1 MNAGMDTGSE
11 GNASRAGV
19 AVVSSETL
27 LSRFV
32 DEPRSVLS
40 ARVSKSVVTL

>member
-1 MNAGMDTGSE
+1 MNDGMDTGSE
-11 GNASRAGV
+11 GNVSRAEA

-32 DEPRSVLS
+32 DELRSVLS
-40 ARVSKSVVTL
+40 AKVSKSGVML